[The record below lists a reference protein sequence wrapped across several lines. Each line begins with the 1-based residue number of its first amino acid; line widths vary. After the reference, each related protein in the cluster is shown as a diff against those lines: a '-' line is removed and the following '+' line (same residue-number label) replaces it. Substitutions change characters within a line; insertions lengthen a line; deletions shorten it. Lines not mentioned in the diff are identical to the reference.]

1 VQPIPIDLE
10 TVTEARLVSEALA
23 GSQSAFEQ
31 IVRRYER
38 PVISLIARMVGDRG
52 VAEELAQESFIK
64 AFRHL
69 RSFDVTRRLSAWLF
83 RIAHNTA
90 LDWLRKARP
99 ALVSLDD
106 HLDDGAGRTTT
117 AVAPPEPD
125 PLERKALGAALQA
138 AMATLRPAYR
148 AAIALR
154 YDQDLPFDEIGQVL
168 GVPEVTA
175 RTYVHR
181 ARKELAQA
189 LALSGW
195 DAATNRQLPRKHG

>member
-1 VQPIPIDLE
+1 MPPIPIDLE

-31 IVRRYER
+31 IVGRYQR

-52 VAEELAQESFIK
+52 VAEELAQESFVK
-64 AFRHL
+64 AFRNL

-99 ALVSLDD
+99 ALVSFDD
-106 HLDDGAGRTTT
+106 TTVDAPRHALT
-117 AVAPPEPD
+117 AIAPPAPD
-125 PLERKALGAALQA
+125 PVERAALGAALEA

-154 YDQDLPFDEIGQVL
+154 YDEDLPFDEIGHVL

-189 LALSGW
+189 LAALGW
-195 DAATNRQLPRKHG
+195 SPGRNETRSRP